1 MPPLPGARLTI
12 LAGDRTV
19 VYRLIH
25 NLAVDGEAV
34 ASDAV
39 GGSLAGLVVGSL
51 RGHARAGPGRPGA

>member
-12 LAGDRTV
+12 LVGDRTV
-19 VYRLIH
+19 VYWLIH

-39 GGSLAGLVVGSL
+39 GG
-51 RGHARAGPGRPGA
+51 RWPD

>member
-34 ASDAV
+34 ASYAV
-39 GGSLAGLVVGSL
+39 GG
-51 RGHARAGPGRPGA
+51 RWPD